1 MGSRLLPHQPGWYG
15 PRTWGFSQAPGL
27 QAMGPW
33 LRAGETHK
41 SPELRPCRLLTC
53 VATHTFWTPSL
64 ELACAAAGE
73 ISHISLAQTQ
83 GPLDERLQE
92 ASCWGNVPR
101 TSEGPA
107 VQRELRRAR
116 GEEGPTSS
124 PIWLTG
130 WWVGGTSASPRA
142 WQVCP
147 SISVLL
153 LLRSSSQDLSLFAA
167 LWN

>member
-1 MGSRLLPHQPGWYG
+1 MGFRAASLLHREGRPWE
-15 PRTWGFSQAPGL
+15 WAAGFFHTSPAGMAPGHGGL
-27 QAMGPW
+27 AKPQDCRPWGPW
-33 LRAGETHK
+33 QRAGEAHK
-41 SPELRPCRLLTC
+41 SPELRPCPSLTC
-53 VATHTFWTPSL
+53 VATHTLWTPSL

-92 ASCWGNVPR
+92 AFCWGNVPR

-107 VQRELRRAR
+107 VQRGLRRAC

-130 WWVGGTSASPRA
+130 WRVGGTSASPKA
-142 WQVCP
+142 W
-147 SISVLL
+147 
-153 LLRSSSQDLSLFAA
+153 DLSQCLSCFY
-167 LWN
+167 